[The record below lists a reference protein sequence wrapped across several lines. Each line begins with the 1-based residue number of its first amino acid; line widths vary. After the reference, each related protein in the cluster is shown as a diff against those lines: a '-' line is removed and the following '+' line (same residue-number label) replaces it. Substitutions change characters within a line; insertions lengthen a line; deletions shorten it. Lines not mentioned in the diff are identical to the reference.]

1 VQESGVPGAFTAL
14 SDIKMDDK
22 EGKHIVTYY
31 CELVDLIN
39 ITVSALGL
47 LADTSFDYYMKLVPT
62 IYEDLSGEKRFSY
75 QYTFANKV

>member
-1 VQESGVPGAFTAL
+1 MQESGVPGAFTAL

-22 EGKHIVTYY
+22 E
-31 CELVDLIN
+31 
-39 ITVSALGL
+39 
-47 LADTSFDYYMKLVPT
+47 ADTSFDYYMKLVPT